1 MTRKRKTPDRHRDSV
16 SIRDA
21 GQRSPEAVFTGFPVE
36 CFGFLDGL
44 KRHNERSWF
53 ERHRAEFEQFVL
65 EPSRTFVV
73 RFGSALRARY
83 PALVFDPAV
92 NGTGSMFR
100 LARDIRF
107 SRDKSPYKTNLGFR
121 FWLSEKARAK
131 RHVGIY
137 VNVATGGVEVYG
149 GAHGLDPTKT
159 RAFRNGL
166 KTAKQG
172 AQFQSIIDELLC
184 QGYRLHGECLA
195 RAPREFPA
203 EHPQANLARYKDL
216 MAISPIIDRTAASQP
231 ALIDACVRSAA
242 ALKPL
247 NDWFVK
253 ALGV

>member
-1 MTRKRKTPDRHRDSV
+1 MTRTRKKPDSRRDSA

-21 GQRSPEAVFTGFPVE
+21 GQRSSEAVFTGFPIE
-36 CFGFLDGL
+36 CFDFLDGL

-53 ERHRAEFEQFVL
+53 ERHRAEFEQSVL
-65 EPSRTFVV
+65 EPSRAFVV
-73 RFGSALRARY
+73 GFGSAMRTRY

-121 FWLSEKARAK
+121 FWLSEQARAK

-137 VNVATGGVEVYG
+137 VNVATEGVEVYG
-149 GAHGLDPTKT
+149 GTHGLDPTET

-172 AQFQSIIDELLC
+172 AQFLSIVDELVR

-195 RAPREFPA
+195 RVPREFPVD
-203 EHPQANLARYKDL
+203 HPQANLARYKDL
-216 MAISPIIDRTAASQP
+216 MAVSPIIDRTAASRP
-231 ALIDACVRSAA
+231 ALIDACVRHAA

-253 ALGV
+253 VLGV